1 MLCMKIS
8 PLFAGMLA
16 CGILICTLAAGC
28 ITPDDTP
35 PAPPDEPFIPPKEA
49 GDVVSANN
57 LFAYDLYHALA
68 TDETAPGENIF
79 FSPFSIST
87 ALSLAGEG
95 GKGMTA
101 DEIFAVL
108 HLPDNA
114 TVRQE
119 GFSSLITALN
129 RPDADYTLRTANALW
144 AEQTYPFLPAY
155 IDTAERYYA
164 ADVQNLDFIGAPE
177 ASRQTIN
184 RWVATETAGKI
195 TDLIPKGVIDP
206 LTRLV
211 ITNAIYFKGDWVLQ
225 FDVDETKEAPF
236 VTGTGTSVMVD
247 MMERTDEDARYAY
260 GETDDLQ
267 LLRMPYASESGQS
280 LSMLVLLP
288 KGTDI
293 TTAEA
298 ALGSDALD
306 EAVAG
311 MTEREVRVY
320 FPKFSM
326 DLSYSLPKT
335 LAAMGMPTAFGG
347 GADFSGMDG
356 KGNLYISDVIHQA
369 TVDVTEEGTEA
380 AAATAVVMRLTSA
393 EQPKPVAVFRA
404 DHPFIFQIVDDET
417 GAVLFMGRVAD
428 PTA

>member
-1 MLCMKIS
+1 MKIS
-8 PLFAGMLA
+8 PIFAGMLA
-16 CGILICTLAAGC
+16 CGILICTLGAGC

-35 PAPPDEPFIPPKEA
+35 SPPPAEPPLTPAAAE
-49 GDVVSANN
+49 DVVSANN
-57 LFAYDLYHALA
+57 RFAYDLYHTLA
-68 TDETAPGENIF
+68 ADEVAPGENIF

-95 GKGMTA
+95 AKGVTA

-108 HLPDNA
+108 HLPDD
-114 TVRQE
+114 TTTRQE

-129 RPDADYTLRTANALW
+129 RPDAAYTLQTANALW

-164 ADVQNLDFIGAPE
+164 AEVRNLDFIGAPE

-184 RWVATETAGKI
+184 LWVANETAGKI
-195 TDLIPKGVIDP
+195 AELIPKGVIDS

-211 ITNAIYFKGDWVLQ
+211 ITNAIYFKGTWVLQ
-225 FDVDETKEAPF
+225 FDVNETKEAPF
-236 VTGTGTSVMVD
+236 DTGTGTPVMVD
-247 MMERTDEDARYAY
+247 MMERTDEDAWYAY

-267 LLRMPYASESGQS
+267 LLRMPYANESGQS

-293 TTAEA
+293 AAAEA
-298 ALGSDALD
+298 ALGTDALA
-306 EAVAG
+306 ETIVE
-311 MTEREVRVY
+311 MEERKVRVF

-335 LAAMGMPTAFGG
+335 LAAMGMPTAFSGN
-347 GADFSGMDG
+347 ADFSGMDG

-380 AAATAVVMRLTSA
+380 AAATAVVMRLTSV
-393 EQPKPVAVFRA
+393 EEPVPPVVFRA
-404 DHPFIFQIVDDET
+404 DHPFVFQIEDDDT
-417 GAVLFMGRVAD
+417 GAVLFIGRVAD
-428 PTA
+428 PMA